1 MKTYVPNYYKS
12 FKCIADKCKHNCCI
26 GWEIDIDE
34 DTYEYY
40 QSIGG
45 RFGQRLKKDI
55 ILNDD
60 CACFRLGGKERCAFL
75 NKNNLC
81 DIILKLGEDA
91 LCQICSDHPRFRN
104 YYDNAVEIGLGLCC
118 EEAGRLILSQN
129 EKFKLV
135 ILDED
140 LDDNCED
147 EFLKLKE
154 SIFVELQDENHS
166 LKEKVS
172 ALLNKNNIEIN
183 KKDFNEWVDFFILL
197 ERLDDNWTNLLHD
210 LKVTNFD
217 NAFLATDFDK
227 IFEKLLLYFI
237 YRHLDEM
244 NESKIKFA
252 VFSVFFI
259 SQICRYHVVK
269 YGNLQFKDIVE
280 YARMYSSE
288 IEYSDENIEK
298 IIEKL

>member
-1 MKTYVPNYYKS
+1 MKIYTPNYYKN
-12 FKCIADKCKHNCCI
+12 FKCIAGKCNHNCCI

-40 QSIGG
+40 QSIHG
-45 RFGQRLKKDI
+45 RFGNKLKKDI

-60 CACFRLGGKERCAFL
+60 CACFRLDGKGRCAFL

-104 YYDNAVEIGLGLCC
+104 FYVDATEIGLGLCC
-118 EEAGRLILSQN
+118 EEAGRLILGQK
-129 EKFKLV
+129 EKFEIV
-135 ILDED
+135 NLDENS
-140 LDDNCED
+140 DDECEN

-154 SIFVELQDENHS
+154 NIFVELQDDRYT
-166 LKEKVS
+166 LKEKTS
-172 ALLNKNNIEIN
+172 TLLNKNNIQIN
-183 KKDFNEWVDFFILL
+183 KKDFNEWVEFFISL
-197 ERLDDNWTNLLHD
+197 ERLDDNWTNLLND
-210 LKVTNFD
+210 LKSV
-217 NAFLATDFDK
+217 DFEDIILSADLDE
-227 IFEKLLLYFI
+227 IFEKLLIYFI

-244 NESKIKFA
+244 DKSKIKFA
-252 VFSVFFI
+252 IFSVFFI
-259 SQICRYHVVK
+259 SQIYRYHVAK
-269 YGNLQFKDIVE
+269 YGNIQFEDMIE

-298 IIEKL
+298 IIEEL

>member
-1 MKTYVPNYYKS
+1 MKIYTPNYYKN
-12 FKCIADKCKHNCCI
+12 FKCIAGKCNHNCCI

-40 QSIGG
+40 QSIHG
-45 RFGQRLKKDI
+45 RFGNRLKKDI

-60 CACFRLGGKERCAFL
+60 CACFRLDGKGRCAFL

-104 YYDNAVEIGLGLCC
+104 FYVDATEIGLGLCC
-118 EEAGRLILSQN
+118 EEAGRLILGQK
-129 EKFKLV
+129 EKFEIV
-135 ILDED
+135 NLDENS
-140 LDDNCED
+140 DDECED

-154 SIFVELQDENHS
+154 NTLVELQDERYT
-166 LKEKVS
+166 LKEKTS
-172 ALLNKNNIEIN
+172 TLLNKNSIKIN
-183 KKDFNEWVDFFILL
+183 KKDFNEWVEFFISL
-197 ERLDDNWTNLLHD
+197 ERLDDNWTNLLND
-210 LKVTNFD
+210 LKSV
-217 NAFLATDFDK
+217 DFEDIILSADLDE
-227 IFEKLLLYFI
+227 IFEKLLIYFI

-244 NESKIKFA
+244 DKNKIKFA
-252 VFSVFFI
+252 IFSVFFI
-259 SQICRYHVVK
+259 SQIYRYHIAK
-269 YGNLQFKDIVE
+269 YGNIQFEDMVE

-298 IIEKL
+298 IIEEL